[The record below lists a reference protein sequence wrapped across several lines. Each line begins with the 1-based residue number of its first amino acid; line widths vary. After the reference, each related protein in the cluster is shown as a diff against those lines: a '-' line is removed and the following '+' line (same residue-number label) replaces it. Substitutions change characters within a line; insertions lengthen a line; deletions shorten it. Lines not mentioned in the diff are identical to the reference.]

1 MKTNQTITTGCVAAF
16 TLAFTGT
23 LHAGQ
28 ISGFTWSSGIG
39 SVAGVTIVPAVDP
52 NNDDVPGPSLNE
64 LFVTQKH
71 YIGIGPV
78 DIEFTVVPTGGVTE
92 YTIIEGVSNSTG
104 FDFTEYRMEL
114 GFGMGAGF
122 VQSAPGDGLD
132 FDAPDYNLPTS
143 LAPFFTTVTVTED
156 VISASGGISL
166 PNGAFTIPYFQFAI
180 DVPDGITAFT
190 LRQVPTA
197 VPEPASLALLMLGGV
212 TMFHRP
218 RFVSR

>member
-1 MKTNQTITTGCVAAF
+1 MNTKHNITAGCVAAF
-16 TLAFTGT
+16 TLAFTGS
-23 LHAGQ
+23 LQAGQ

-52 NNDDVPGPSLNE
+52 NNDDVAGVSLNE

-114 GFGMGAGF
+114 GFGMGIDF

-132 FDAPDYNLPTS
+132 FDAPDYNLPTT

-156 VISASGGISL
+156 VITASDGISL

-180 DVPDGITAFT
+180 DVPDGISAFT

-197 VPEPASLALLMLGGV
+197 VPEPASVALLTLGAV
-212 TMFHRP
+212 TTLSR
-218 RFVSR
+218 RRLVSR